1 VDSTETGEHTIS
13 LEGAVPAFQNRTGAM
28 NLASAT
34 TSYRIL
40 LFRLPFGHSVLLSPM
55 QYRLRF
61 LNHLPSSIDKLVN
74 RAKLAWHS
82 PQISASETP
91 GGSGAGKP
99 DWVHLPGCICRG
111 AVPRDIDFQL
121 SKPPPPPD
129 DRHDDPKS
137 TNKLSSSLSDKPTSS
152 LLPWNRSHHCPCR

>member
-91 GGSGAGKP
+91 GRFWRGEAGLGAFA
-99 DWVHLPGCICRG
+99 WVYLPR
-111 AVPRDIDFQL
+111 R
-121 SKPPPPPD
+121 S
-129 DRHDDPKS
+129 S
-137 TNKLSSSLSDKPTSS
+137 TRYRFPAF
-152 LLPWNRSHHCPCR
+152 